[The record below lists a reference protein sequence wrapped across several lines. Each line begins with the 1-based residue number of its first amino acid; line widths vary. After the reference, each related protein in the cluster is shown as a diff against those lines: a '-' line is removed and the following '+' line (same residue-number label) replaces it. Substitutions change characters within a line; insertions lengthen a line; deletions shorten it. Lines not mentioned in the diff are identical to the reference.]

1 MGEGRDDHLLTY
13 VLRFLNTLHRVIR
26 HGSLAISVPQDGL
39 ENTEYVHLVSMTGP
53 VSLQLVQE
61 AFDHDRRDRVELSR
75 SERGNDVNIDGN
87 VHFLARGVL
96 GHPTLP
102 GPPLLRAFRDGLLTE
117 FAAGSATDG
126 AVLFFSA

>member
-1 MGEGRDDHLLTY
+1 MGEGRDDHLLTD
-13 VLRFLNTLHRVIR
+13 VLRLLNTLHRVIR